1 MGVILSDEQFKE
13 EMMKRREHMKL
24 TQQDVFIGC
33 PLCNVA
39 PRLTFGPTPAPT
51 NTDAPRTARPQQQQQ

>member
-1 MGVILSDEQFKE
+1 
-13 EMMKRREHMKL
+13 MKL

-39 PRLTFGPTPAPT
+39 PRLTFGPTPAT
-51 NTDAPRTARPQQQQQ
+51 TTTDAPQSARPRQQQQR

>member
-1 MGVILSDEQFKE
+1 
-13 EMMKRREHMKL
+13 MKRREQMKL

-39 PRLTFGPTPAPT
+39 PRLTFGPTPTPA
-51 NTDAPRTARPQQQQQ
+51 NTDAPPRQAASSSSAQ